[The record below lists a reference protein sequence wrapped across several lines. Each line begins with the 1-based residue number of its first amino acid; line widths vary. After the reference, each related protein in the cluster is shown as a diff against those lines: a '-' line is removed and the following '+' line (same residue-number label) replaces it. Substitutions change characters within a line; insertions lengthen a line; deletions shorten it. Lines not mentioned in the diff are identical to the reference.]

1 MEKGSHATRQGTL
14 VHLRLSS
21 LGHGGLTPDLKEQ
34 DWRARA
40 ELYLKRFFSKEKE
53 KKQQQKSRQ
62 INRRTFHHNP
72 RRRAKCHHQVS
83 QVLNKYVDE

>member
-21 LGHGGLTPDLKEQ
+21 LGHGGPTLDLKEQ

-53 KKQQQKSRQ
+53 KEKKATTKKQANQSSNIPPQS
-62 INRRTFHHNP
+62 
-72 RRRAKCHHQVS
+72 S
-83 QVLNKYVDE
+83 QAGEMPSPGLAGSE